1 MQRARFLAAAI
12 GLALFCQAA
21 QSADWPQWRGPDRNG
36 ISQEKG
42 LLKLWPKEGPHLNW
56 QVKNL
61 GEGYSTP
68 AIVGDHIYLIS
79 NKGIADENALALSVN
94 DGRVIWTQRLG
105 KVGPNTKQMPYP
117 GARSTPTADGD
128 RLYALGSDGDLA
140 CLDAA
145 TGNIRWHKN
154 LRTDFGGVPG
164 MWAYSESPLIDGDT
178 LVCTPGGKTATIVA
192 LDKNSGNV
200 IWKSPLPEADQAA
213 YASAIVVNVGG
224 IKQYVQFLQ
233 KGLAGVDAATGKLL
247 WRYDKTA
254 KSPANI
260 PTAVVYQNYIYSAS
274 GRGGCGVVELKVKD
288 QTVEAD
294 PVYFNMKL
302 PNAIGGS
309 VEVGG
314 FLYGTSSAGLQCVD
328 FITGQQKWQNR
339 SIGTGSVC
347 YADGQLYLHSEKSG
361 DVALVDCTPDGYHE
375 KGRFTPPDPPGKHR
389 GSAWSYPAIANGTLY
404 IYDFGTLW
412 SYNVKNTAAAVDTRV
427 LR

>member
-1 MQRARFLAAAI
+1 MKVARFLAAAS
-12 GLALFCQAA
+12 GLVLSLPAVQA
-21 QSADWPQWRGPDRNG
+21 ADWPQWRGPERNG

-42 LLKLWPKEGPHLNW
+42 LLSEWPKEGPRLNW
-56 QVKNL
+56 QVKDL
-61 GEGYSTP
+61 GDGYSTP
-68 AIVGDHIYLIS
+68 SIVGDHIYLIA
-79 NKGIADENALALSVN
+79 NKGIQDENALALSAN

-128 RLYALGSDGDLA
+128 RLYALGSDGDLV
-140 CLDAA
+140 CLDAK
-145 TGNIRWHKN
+145 TGQIHWQKS
-154 LRTDFGGVPG
+154 LRKDFGGAPG
-164 MWAYSESPLIDGDT
+164 MWAYSESPLIDGDV

-192 LDKNSGNV
+192 LDKTSGKT

-213 YASAIVVNVGG
+213 YASVIVVTVGG

-233 KGLAGVDAATGKLL
+233 KGLAGVDASTGKLL
-247 WRYDKTA
+247 WRYDKTS

-260 PTAVVYQNYIYSAS
+260 PTAVAYQNYIYSAS
-274 GRGGCGVVELKVKD
+274 GRGGCGVVELKAKD
-288 QTVEAD
+288 HEVEAE

-314 FLYGTSSAGLQCVD
+314 FLYGTSAGGLQCVD
-328 FITGQQKWQNR
+328 FITGTQKWQNHGIGVG
-339 SIGTGSVC
+339 SIC
-347 YADGQLYLHSEKSG
+347 YADGRLYLHGEDKG
-361 DVALVDCTPDGYHE
+361 DVALVECSSDGYHE
-375 KGRFTPPDPPGKHR
+375 KGRFSPPNPPEKRKGK
-389 GSAWSYPAIANGTLY
+389 AWAYPSIANGTLY

-412 SYNVKNTAAAVDTRV
+412 SYNVKNSAAAVETRV